1 MDEYF
6 ARDTTE
12 LSFPR
17 KTTQLFRSDS
27 TTIHLY
33 SFFPRILRYRS
44 NRNFLGNWNTV
55 SKAINE
61 KFTRAKNES
70 ISTGTV
76 IRVLLSLF
84 TLRDRSVKAV
94 VGISNWI
101 SRNSIGQSIIV
112 SRQSLGKVRSNGV
125 EIEARRRGDW
135 LTTTPYV
142 YFQTRLKIVF
152 TRISKRNKYAS
163 ILVWNGAKRKAY
175 ERLENQGCWRRSWNH
190 KIIRSFSN
198 SRY

>member
-1 MDEYF
+1 M
-6 ARDTTE
+6 
-12 LSFPR
+12 
-17 KTTQLFRSDS
+17 
-27 TTIHLY
+27 
-33 SFFPRILRYRS
+33 
-44 NRNFLGNWNTV
+44 
-55 SKAINE
+55 NE

-70 ISTGTV
+70 IWTGTV
-76 IRVLLSLF
+76 IGAILLSSF
-84 TLRDRSVKAV
+84 TLRDRNGKAV
-94 VGISNWI
+94 AGISNWI
-101 SRNSIGQSIIV
+101 SRNSIGQPIIV

-175 ERLENQGCWRRSWNH
+175 EKRLENQGCWRRSWNH
-190 KIIRSFSN
+190 KIVRSFSN